1 MRCYDEPIDVRKGLV
16 SGCEAPEHFRWRK
29 RWWVVRALLG
39 SWVETGAWWEHAGV
53 GAILGSDGQP
63 TAGSA
68 VAELLDEREVW
79 RVEAVRTRR
88 SSAECSNG
96 ERSGVFELA
105 FSWRDASWR
114 LLCTLD

>member
-29 RWWVVRALLG
+29 RLWVVRALLG
-39 SWVETGAWWEHAGV
+39 SWVETRAWWEQAGV
-53 GAILGSDGQP
+53 SAILGSDSQP
-63 TAGSA
+63 TVGSTA

-79 RVEAVRTRR
+79 RVEAARARR
-88 SSAECSNG
+88 SSAECS
-96 ERSGVFELA
+96 SGVFDLA